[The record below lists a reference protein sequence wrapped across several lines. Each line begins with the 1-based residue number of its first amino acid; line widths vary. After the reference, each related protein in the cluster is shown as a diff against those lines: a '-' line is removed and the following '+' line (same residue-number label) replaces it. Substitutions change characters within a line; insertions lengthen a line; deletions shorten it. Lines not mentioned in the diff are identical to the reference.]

1 MQYVAILPEHVDFLD
16 TGDRLD
22 VELLQRALELFVI
35 LGRRWLGLPHDLAT
49 DCALSTYVAPMPIQ
63 WELKQNDGR

>member
-1 MQYVAILPEHVDFLD
+1 MQHVAILPEHVDFLY

-35 LGRRWLGLPHDLAT
+35 LSRRWLGLPHDLTT
-49 DCALSTYVAPMPIQ
+49 DCALSTYITTNASAMGI
-63 WELKQNDGR
+63 KTK